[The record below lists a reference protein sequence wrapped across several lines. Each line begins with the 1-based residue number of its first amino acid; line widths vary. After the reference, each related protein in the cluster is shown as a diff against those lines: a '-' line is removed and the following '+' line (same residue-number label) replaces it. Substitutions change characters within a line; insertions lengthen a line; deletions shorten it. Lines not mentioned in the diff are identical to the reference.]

1 MTLKKA
7 LRLSFCLALLL
18 VIGCG
23 DSPFVNKKVSTARY
37 SDKTK
42 PSTEEVWRFE
52 KAQLNV
58 NLYWRSG
65 PIIGAESKLLVVI
78 TDNQGTPVSP
88 EANLHLY
95 LWMPK
100 MTPPHGTFPFTIK
113 EIAPG
118 VFEITKMYFTM
129 AGYWDLHIQ
138 LTSDSQV
145 LEEIKWPIEL

>member
-1 MTLKKA
+1 MNRKVTTADASQNNKA
-7 LRLSFCLALLL
+7 
-18 VIGCG
+18 
-23 DSPFVNKKVSTARY
+23 
-37 SDKTK
+37 
-42 PSTEEVWRFE
+42 STEEVWRLE

-65 PIIGAESKLLVVI
+65 PVIGAESKLLVII
-78 TDNQGTPVSP
+78 TDKYGTPTSP
-88 EANLHLY
+88 EDKLHLY

-113 EIAPG
+113 ETAPG
-118 VFEITKMYFTM
+118 VFEVTKMYFTM

-138 LTSDSQV
+138 LTSRNHV